1 MRARWVITEREATWY
16 TVSDGYQP
24 FLVPKIDRTAAEFY
38 GFTMVTVK
46 PDYDGLSPIVF
57 YLDRGSG
64 VPTYLQFVHQV
75 DYALRLGFLREGDQ
89 LPRIKDV
96 TRTLAVNPDTVM
108 KAYRELELRGVAAG
122 RPGVGTFIT
131 QVPDI
136 AGLKQMAGLQKKLT
150 GWLGEAAAAGVD
162 ELGMK
167 ALFTAALRNF
177 NDSGGGVARG
187 ARRDGGAA

>member
-1 MRARWVITEREATWY
+1 
-16 TVSDGYQP
+16 
-24 FLVPKIDRTAAEFY
+24 
-38 GFTMVTVK
+38 MVTVK
-46 PDYDGLSPIVF
+46 PDDDGLSPIMF

-64 VPTYLQFVHQV
+64 VPTYVQFVHQV

-108 KAYRELELRGVAAG
+108 KAYRELEFRGVAAG

-131 QVPDI
+131 QAPDI
-136 AGLKQMAGLQKKLT
+136 ADLRQLAGLQKKLA

-162 ELGMK
+162 EVGMK

-177 NDSGGGVARG
+177 NDGGGAARPSG
-187 ARRDGGAA
+187 RDGREGGVDRGVRRDGGAA

>member
-1 MRARWVITEREATWY
+1 
-16 TVSDGYQP
+16 
-24 FLVPKIDRTAAEFY
+24 
-38 GFTMVTVK
+38 MVTVK
-46 PDYDGLSPIVF
+46 PDDDGLSPVVF

-131 QVPDI
+131 QAPDI
-136 AGLKQMAGLQKKLT
+136 AGLRQMAGLQKKLT

-162 ELGMK
+162 EVGMK
-167 ALFTAALRNF
+167 ALFTAALRDF
-177 NDSGGGVARG
+177 NGGGGAAGLPGRDGRDARGGGVARG
-187 ARRDGGAA
+187 AGRDGGAA

>member
-1 MRARWVITEREATWY
+1 VVA
-16 TVSDGYQP
+16 D
-24 FLVPKIDRTAAEFY
+24 
-38 GFTMVTVK
+38 K
-46 PDYDGLSPIVF
+46 PDDVSPIAF

-75 DYALRLGFLREGDQ
+75 DYALRLGHLRVGDQ

-108 KAYRELELRGVAAG
+108 KAYRELELRGIAAG

-131 QVPDI
+131 AEPDV
-136 AGLKQMAGLQKKLT
+136 AGLRQLAELHRKLT
-150 GWLGEAAAAGVD
+150 GWLAEAAAAGVD

-167 ALFTAALRNF
+167 ALFTAALRDF
-177 NDSGGGVARG
+177 HDA
-187 ARRDGGAA
+187 GGAAPESAGQGEVA

>member
-1 MRARWVITEREATWY
+1 
-16 TVSDGYQP
+16 
-24 FLVPKIDRTAAEFY
+24 
-38 GFTMVTVK
+38 MVTVK
-46 PDYDGLSPIVF
+46 PDDDGMPPISF

-75 DYALRLGFLREGDQ
+75 DYALRLGFLRAGDK
-89 LPRIKDV
+89 LPTIKDV
-96 TRTLAVNPDTVM
+96 TRSLAVNPDTVM

-131 QVPDI
+131 QAPEI

-150 GWLGEAAAAGVD
+150 GWMAEAAADGVD

-167 ALFTAALRNF
+167 ALFTAALRDF
-177 NDSGGGVARG
+177 NDG
-187 ARRDGGAA
+187 GGAASRLPGPAAGDGRREGGAA

>member
-1 MRARWVITEREATWY
+1 
-16 TVSDGYQP
+16 
-24 FLVPKIDRTAAEFY
+24 
-38 GFTMVTVK
+38 MVTVK
-46 PDYDGLSPIVF
+46 PDDDSLSPIIF

-131 QVPDI
+131 QAPDMVDLRQL
-136 AGLKQMAGLQKKLT
+136 AALQKKLA

-177 NDSGGGVARG
+177 NDGGGTSRLPGRDARGGGVARG
-187 ARRDGGAA
+187 AHRDDGAA

>member
-1 MRARWVITEREATWY
+1 
-16 TVSDGYQP
+16 
-24 FLVPKIDRTAAEFY
+24 
-38 GFTMVTVK
+38 MVTVK
-46 PDYDGLSPIVF
+46 PDDNGLSPIMF

-108 KAYRELELRGVAAG
+108 KAYRELELRGVTAG

-131 QVPDI
+131 QAPDI

-167 ALFTAALRNF
+167 AVFTAALRNF
-177 NDSGGGVARG
+177 NDGGGTARLPGRDGGGARGGGVARG
-187 ARRDGGAA
+187 ARREGGAA

>member
-1 MRARWVITEREATWY
+1 
-16 TVSDGYQP
+16 
-24 FLVPKIDRTAAEFY
+24 
-38 GFTMVTVK
+38 MVTVK
-46 PDYDGLSPIVF
+46 PDDNGLSPIVF

-131 QVPDI
+131 QAPDI

-162 ELGMK
+162 EVGMK
-167 ALFTAALRNF
+167 ALFTAALRDF
-177 NDSGGGVARG
+177 NGGGGAAGLPGRDGRDARGGGVARG

>member
-1 MRARWVITEREATWY
+1 
-16 TVSDGYQP
+16 
-24 FLVPKIDRTAAEFY
+24 
-38 GFTMVTVK
+38 MVTVK
-46 PDYDGLSPIVF
+46 PDYDGLSPIMF

-131 QVPDI
+131 QAPEI
-136 AGLKQMAGLQKKLT
+136 AGLQQMASLQMKLA

-167 ALFTAALRNF
+167 ALFTTALRDF
-177 NDSGGGVARG
+177 NDGGAAARLPGRGGRGGREGGEGGVARG

>member
-1 MRARWVITEREATWY
+1 
-16 TVSDGYQP
+16 
-24 FLVPKIDRTAAEFY
+24 
-38 GFTMVTVK
+38 MVTVK
-46 PDYDGLSPIVF
+46 PDDDGLSPIMF

-108 KAYRELELRGVAAG
+108 KAYRELEFRGVAAG

-131 QVPDI
+131 QAPDI
-136 AGLKQMAGLQKKLT
+136 ADLRQMAGLQKKLA

-162 ELGMK
+162 EVGMK

-177 NDSGGGVARG
+177 NDGGGAARLSGRDGREGGEGGVARG
-187 ARRDGGAA
+187 ARRAGGAA

>member
-1 MRARWVITEREATWY
+1 
-16 TVSDGYQP
+16 
-24 FLVPKIDRTAAEFY
+24 
-38 GFTMVTVK
+38 MVTVK
-46 PDYDGLSPIVF
+46 PDDDGLSPIMF

-64 VPTYLQFVHQV
+64 VPTYVQFVHQV

-108 KAYRELELRGVAAG
+108 KAYRELEFRGVAAG

-131 QVPDI
+131 QAPDI
-136 AGLKQMAGLQKKLT
+136 ADLRQLAGLQKKLA

-177 NDSGGGVARG
+177 NDGGGAARLPGRDGRDAHGGGVARG
-187 ARRDGGAA
+187 ARRAGGAA

>member
-1 MRARWVITEREATWY
+1 MMTACRRSRFTW
-16 TVSDGYQP
+16 TG
-24 FLVPKIDRTAAEFY
+24 
-38 GFTMVTVK
+38 
-46 PDYDGLSPIVF
+46 
-57 YLDRGSG
+57 GSG

-75 DYALRLGFLREGDQ
+75 DDALRLGFLREGDQ

-108 KAYRELELRGVAAG
+108 KAYRELEMRGVAAG

-131 QVPDI
+131 QAPDI
-136 AGLKQMAGLQKKLT
+136 ADLRQMAGLQKKLA

-162 ELGMK
+162 EVGMK

-177 NDSGGGVARG
+177 NDGGGTARPAGRGGREGGEGGVARK
-187 ARRDGGAA
+187 ARRA

>member
-1 MRARWVITEREATWY
+1 
-16 TVSDGYQP
+16 
-24 FLVPKIDRTAAEFY
+24 
-38 GFTMVTVK
+38 MVTVK
-46 PDYDGLSPIVF
+46 PDDDGLSPVVF

-131 QVPDI
+131 QAPDI
-136 AGLKQMAGLQKKLT
+136 AGLRQMAGLQKKLA

-162 ELGMK
+162 EVGMK
-167 ALFTAALRNF
+167 ALFAAALRDF
-177 NDSGGGVARG
+177 NCGGGTAGLPGRDGRDGRGARGGGVARG